1 LDRLKIKKYLFKL
14 FKPVFQTFKFELYV
28 QRIKFIIFSVVSFI
42 VAFISGF
49 INRVLPW
56 PQYSFY
62 QSSLWW
68 FVFTILFSSSF
79 FFSSIICSEYKKKT
93 GLMIIPLITRQELFV
108 GKFLAN
114 YLYVVVFAAIHYII
128 MYILAFE
135 LYGPP
140 LISTPLISFAFVTL
154 FILALCCLISFFSSF
169 MPSPAYVIIIIMAL
183 YVFGFS
189 MIQSI
194 IDSSIEPLYSFSY
207 LYKIIIVINNPD
219 FSVLDR
225 ISEIDGTIYWDFPTV
240 EGAILS
246 LSVYVIIFFSLTLF
260 IFKKKQ
266 I

>member
-1 LDRLKIKKYLFKL
+1 M
-14 FKPVFQTFKFELYV
+14 FKPVFHTFKFELYI
-28 QRIKFIIFSVVSFI
+28 QRIKFIIFSLVSFI
-42 VAFISGF
+42 VAIISAFIY
-49 INRVLPW
+49 RALPW
-56 PQYSFY
+56 PQYSLY

-93 GLMIIPLITRQELFV
+93 GLMIIPLITRQELFI

-114 YLYVVVFAAIHYII
+114 YLYVVVFAAIHYITI
-128 MYILAFE
+128 YILAFSF
-135 LYGPP
+135 YGPP

-169 MPSPAYVIIIIMAL
+169 MPSPAYVIIIIIAL

-189 MIQSI
+189 MIESI
-194 IDSSIEPLYSFSY
+194 IDSSIEPLYSFVY
-207 LYKIIIVINNPD
+207 LYKIIIEIINPN
-219 FSVLDR
+219 FSVFGR
-225 ISEIDGTIYWDFPTV
+225 IFEDPDGTIYWSFPTV
-240 EGAILS
+240 EGAIFS
-246 LSVYVIIFFSLTLF
+246 LSVYAIIFFSLTLF